1 MTSLSMIGKE
11 KELFQFMKENGY
23 PIYHLSNIF
32 KRDIEYGIRDY
43 YRTHIKK
50 DVGTLSSR
58 SLAKEL
64 IEYLLTQNIF
74 SPLAT
79 NTWILNM
86 PEFLNQ
92 PIKAE
97 PQKEAA

>member
-11 KELFQFMKENGY
+11 KELFHFMKDNGY

-43 YRTHIKK
+43 YRTHLKK
-50 DVGTLSSR
+50 DIGTLMSR

-64 IEYLLTQNIF
+64 IEHLLTQNTF
-74 SPLAT
+74 SPLAS

-92 PIKAE
+92 PKQAE
-97 PQKEAA
+97 PQKAAA